1 MMRNAVGLAVE
12 AGGPQK
18 RYPQFQHKTYEN
30 YDRFKLTQNINVA
43 SPDKDKSPAK
53 TKGSLESPSR
63 LASLPKQV
71 DQLKVMSSSTE
82 TLLYSDVIK
91 NWNTGQLTSTHY
103 QVQTKMIDCKEPQQ
117 RQIKIHIEDGGA
129 TQNEMKSLDSPGT
142 FPQKDQAYFHS
153 PHNLTKASSLYK
165 HDGQSRSPPSQI
177 KK

>member
-12 AGGPQK
+12 VGGPQK

-30 YDRFKLTQNINVA
+30 YDRFKLTQNLNVA
-43 SPDKDKSPAK
+43 SLDKDQSSAKS
-53 TKGSLESPSR
+53 KGSLESPSR
-63 LASLPKQV
+63 LASLPKQP
-71 DQLKVMSSSTE
+71 DQLKVMMSSSTE

-103 QVQTKMIDCKEPQQ
+103 QVQTKMIDCKEQQQ

-142 FPQKDQAYFHS
+142 S
-153 PHNLTKASSLYK
+153 P
-165 HDGQSRSPPSQI
+165 
-177 KK
+177 